1 MGITRLQ
8 ICQYHLFDHGDGGIV
23 SGLGYP
29 EVFGEGFFGM
39 VLA

>member
-1 MGITRLQ
+1 MGITGLQ
-8 ICQYHLFDHGDGGIV
+8 ICQYRLFDRGDGGVV
-23 SGLGYP
+23 SDLGHP